1 MSKRKVVALS
11 LLWAL
16 ILIIQG
22 YWLFESQRMT
32 QASAA
37 AREEQAAHGAQLY
50 AQNCMLCHGPVGEG
64 IIGPPLNREEF
75 RAEGKTPIQAAT
87 IQDFLTKTIARG
99 RPGFDNSTWEIED
112 DKIHSYTRMPA
123 WSTADNGPLNEQ
135 QIRDLVTF
143 LMYGNWQEPS
153 KHAGAPEVARLTV
166 TEYVQNQDTGQDEPR
181 TRSVAAQDLDVKAAG
196 LTDEEN
202 QQAKELFVK
211 MNCIQC
217 HTLGSYGGV
226 VGPNLTRAGEWLPS
240 QEFTERWIS
249 NPQDFA
255 PWERMPSVWHGQ
267 GTPVDLTE
275 AYRTEQDKFRS
286 AMPAFKDAMSPD
298 QIRLLARFLMGLG
311 DVEKR
316 QAATEPN
323 PAEDATGQQQGGQGQ
338 GGGSGAGGGAGGGS

>member
-11 LLWAL
+11 LLWVL

-32 QASAA
+32 KASAA

-87 IQDFLTKTIARG
+87 IQDFLTKVIARG
-99 RPGFDNSTWEIED
+99 RPGFDHNTWEIED
-112 DKIHSYTRMPA
+112 GKIHSYTRMPT

-153 KHAGAPEVARLTV
+153 KHAAAPEVARLTV
-166 TEYVQNQDTGQDEPR
+166 TEYVQNQDTGQQEQR
-181 TRSVAAQDLDVKAAG
+181 TRPVTAQDLDVKAAG

-202 QQAKELFVK
+202 QRAKELFVK
-211 MNCIQC
+211 MNCVQC

-249 NPQDFA
+249 DPQSFE

-275 AYRTEQDKFRS
+275 VYRKEAEKFRS
-286 AMPAFKDAMSPD
+286 IMPPYKDAMS
-298 QIRLLARFLMGLG
+298 QEEIRLLARFLMGLG
-311 DVEKR
+311 DVAQR
-316 QAATEPN
+316 AAQEPN
-323 PAEDATGQQQGGQGQ
+323 PAEGSGSAGEQGQGQ
-338 GGGSGAGGGAGGGS
+338 GGGSGSQGGAGGGS

>member
-1 MSKRKVVALS
+1 MSKRKVVALA

-16 ILIIQG
+16 ILILQG

-32 QASAA
+32 RASAA
-37 AREEQAAHGAQLY
+37 ARDEQATRGAQIY
-50 AQNCMLCHGPVGEG
+50 AQNCMVCHGPVGEG

-75 RAEGKTPIQAAT
+75 RAEGKTGIQVAT

-99 RPGFDNSTWEIED
+99 RPGFDRNTWQIEGG
-112 DKIHSYTRMPA
+112 KIHSYTRMPTWA
-123 WSTADNGPLNEQ
+123 TSDNGPLNEQ

-143 LMYGNWQEPS
+143 LMYGDWKEPS
-153 KHAGAPEVARLTV
+153 KYAAAPEVARLTV
-166 TEYVQNQDTGQDEPR
+166 TEYVTNPDTGQQEPR
-181 TRSVAAQDLDVKAAG
+181 TRAVTAEDLDVKAAG

-202 QQAKELFVK
+202 QEAKKLFVT
-211 MNCIQC
+211 MNCVQC

-240 QEFTERWIS
+240 QEFVERWIA
-249 NPQDFA
+249 NPQAFA

-275 AYRTEQDKFRS
+275 TYRKEQDKFRS
-286 AMPAFKDAMSPD
+286 IMPAFENAMSPE

-311 DVEKR
+311 DVENR
-316 QAATEPN
+316 NAAAAPGTTEG
-323 PAEDATGQQQGGQGQ
+323 TGSQGQGQ
-338 GGGSGAGGGAGGGS
+338 GGGA

>member
-1 MSKRKVVALS
+1 MSKRKVVALA

-22 YWLFESQRMT
+22 YWLMESQRMSK
-32 QASAA
+32 ASAA

-99 RPGFDNSTWEIED
+99 RPGFDHNTWKIED
-112 DKIHSYTRMPA
+112 GKIHSYTRMPTWA
-123 WSTADNGPLNEQ
+123 TSDNGPLNEQ

-143 LMYGNWQEPS
+143 LMYGNWSEPQ
-153 KHAGAPEVARLTV
+153 KYAGAPEVARLTV
-166 TEYVQNQDTGQDEPR
+166 TEYVENPDTGQQEPR
-181 TRSVAAQDLDVKAAG
+181 TRPVTAQDLDVKAAG

-211 MNCIQC
+211 MTCIQC

-226 VGPNLTRAGEWLPS
+226 IGPNLSRAGEWLPS
-240 QEFTERWIS
+240 LEFTERWIS
-249 NPQDFA
+249 DPQSFA
-255 PWERMPSVWHGQ
+255 PEERMPTVWHGQ

-275 AYRTEQDKFRS
+275 TYRKEAEKFRS
-286 AMPAFKDAMSPD
+286 IMPSFKDAMTPD

-311 DVEKR
+311 DVEQR
-316 QAATEPN
+316 NAQAG
-323 PAEDATGQQQGGQGQ
+323 PAAGAETGQGQGQ
-338 GGGSGAGGGAGGGS
+338 GGGSGAAGGSGGGS